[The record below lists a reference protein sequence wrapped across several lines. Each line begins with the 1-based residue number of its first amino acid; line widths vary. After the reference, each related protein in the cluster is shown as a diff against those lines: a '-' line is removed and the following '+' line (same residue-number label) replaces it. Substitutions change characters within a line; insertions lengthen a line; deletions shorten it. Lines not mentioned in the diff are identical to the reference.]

1 MENLDKSILSRRS
14 FFNYINNNNN
24 SILNIHHTILI
35 NINPKNFHNSLQII
49 QQDNDL
55 SPYLFDNFSNN
66 NVLFLELR
74 KSHPVPAAS
83 QLGSRRTEASKT
95 DDAVASGKRVL
106 QDYSRVLSVLL
117 GTQRPVTERPP
128 CLLRPGFRQTW
139 GPKFRGNFRLN
150 GHWPLKPLKVSR
162 SSLKLARTGDVS
174 SATKYSR
181 QQRPPEILAEEGG
194 SRRVLEFPW
203 KPTFFIT
210 ASWHFSPSPQ
220 IFSEY
225 TQVSMR
231 CSPSP
236 RVVLEKEKKGRERKG
251 KKLWRVY
258 FSMAH
263 FVRGFSSAIEEE
275 RIEEEE

>member
-1 MENLDKSILSRRS
+1 MTRLHQGNV
-14 FFNYINNNNN
+14 FFRITHV
-24 SILNIHHTILI
+24 SWAI
-35 NINPKNFHNSLQII
+35 
-49 QQDNDL
+49 
-55 SPYLFDNFSNN
+55 
-66 NVLFLELR
+66 
-74 KSHPVPAAS
+74 
-83 QLGSRRTEASKT
+83 
-95 DDAVASGKRVL
+95 
-106 QDYSRVLSVLL
+106 L

-210 ASWHFSPSPQ
+210 ASWHFSPLPSNFLR
-220 IFSEY
+220 IY
-225 TQVSMR
+225 TGIHALFTIATCR
-231 CSPSP
+231 FGE
-236 RVVLEKEKKGRERKG
+236 RKKRKRKKGKNCDACISRWRILYEVFPPQLKKKG
-251 KKLWRVY
+251 
-258 FSMAH
+258 
-263 FVRGFSSAIEEE
+263 
-275 RIEEEE
+275 